1 MICPT
6 CHNVMIVVE
15 HDKIE
20 LDYCPNCS
28 GAWFDSG
35 ELELILDSMGLGDSL
50 LSLSNIFA
58 SPEAETTEKK
68 RRCPICNQ
76 KMKKAIIGE
85 KPEVLIDRCPNGDG
99 LWFDGGEVGRL
110 ITQWVER
117 TPAKSDFQ
125 ERILTFLG
133 DTFKVGDSSGSE

>member
-15 HDKIE
+15 HEKIE
-20 LDYCPNCS
+20 LDYCTNCS
-28 GAWFDSG
+28 GTWFDSG
-35 ELELILDSMGLGDSL
+35 ELELVLDSMGLEGDSL
-50 LSLSNIFA
+50 SLGDIFG
-58 SPEAETTEKK
+58 SPEAKTTEKK
-68 RRCPICNQ
+68 RRCPICKQ

-85 KPEVLIDRCPNGDG
+85 KPEVFIDRCSKGDG
-99 LWFDGGEVGRL
+99 LWFDGGEVSRL

-117 TPAKSDFQ
+117 PRAKLDFQ

-133 DTFKVGDSSGSE
+133 DTFKVGDNSGSE